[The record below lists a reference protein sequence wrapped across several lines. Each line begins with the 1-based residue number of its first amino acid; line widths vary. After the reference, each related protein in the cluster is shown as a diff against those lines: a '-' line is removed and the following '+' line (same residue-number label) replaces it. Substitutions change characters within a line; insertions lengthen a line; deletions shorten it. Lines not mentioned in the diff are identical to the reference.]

1 MCARTESSRTPSGRP
16 DMLAATVGTMASTK
30 VARGRGAKN
39 TKKRPRLSN
48 SPLSSNERDRAREMV
63 RVAADL
69 LHEIGEDLDDA
80 TLSAR
85 EQTDL
90 RFNIREVES
99 FVVRST
105 GGAAYAR
112 NRRWS
117 LLYEMTK
124 AARDESRRLSA
135 QDIARLPPAY
145 AGANRDAIAARSL
158 LAKSVAAR
166 TRREWL
172 DFLVEAIAEVEAN
185 AMGHHNFDPEAFE
198 ATILAHRRVELRVLG
213 VSDAPV
219 RQTRR
224 KSPQAR

>member
-1 MCARTESSRTPSGRP
+1 
-16 DMLAATVGTMASTK
+16 MLAATVGTMASTK

-69 LHEIGEDLDDA
+69 LHEIGEDVDDA
-80 TLSAR
+80 TLTPR
-85 EQTDL
+85 ERTDL
-90 RFNIREVES
+90 RFNIRELES

-105 GGAAYAR
+105 GGATYAR

-135 QDIARLPPAY
+135 QDIDRLPPAY
-145 AGANRDAIAARSL
+145 AGANRDAVAARAL
-158 LAKSVAAR
+158 LVKSVASR
-166 TRREWL
+166 SRYEWL
-172 DFLVEAIAEVEAN
+172 DLLITAIKAVEADE
-185 AMGHHNFDPEAFE
+185 MGDRNWLPEAFE

-213 VSDAPV
+213 VSDAPP
-219 RQTRR
+219 RQP
-224 KSPQAR
+224 KP